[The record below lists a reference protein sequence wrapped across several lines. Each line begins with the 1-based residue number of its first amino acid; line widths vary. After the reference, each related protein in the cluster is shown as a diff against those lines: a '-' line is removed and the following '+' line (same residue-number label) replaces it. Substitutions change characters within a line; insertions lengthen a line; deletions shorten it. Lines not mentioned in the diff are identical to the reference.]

1 MKRLAVLLLAVS
13 LASGCK
19 STLRVNNQSDPKDF
33 APIYLPGWGYTGS
46 AFAELAYSVPEELS
60 NEEFDIVR
68 VDIFGDVFVEEIV
81 AAGSLEIAI
90 DIYIGLEPGEE
101 NLDDPEIN
109 AFLTTVTITGP
120 GERHLVEISNP
131 RLLKEGL
138 RRGGFYIKVDAEIIA
153 NPTTGSDPRLGVLRI
168 TDIYFNAFLER
179 ETSGLLAFLNM
190 F

>member
-33 APIYLPGWGYTGS
+33 APIDLPGGGYTGS
-46 AFAELAYSVPEELS
+46 AFAELEYSVPEELS

-68 VDIFGDVFVEEIV
+68 VDIFGDVFVEEIA
-81 AAGSLEIAI
+81 AAGEMEIEI
-90 DIYIGLEPGEE
+90 DIYLGLEAGEE
-101 NLDDPEIN
+101 DLDDPEIN
-109 AFLTTVTITGP
+109 TFLTTITISDP
-120 GERHLVEISNP
+120 DERHHVEISNP
-131 RLLKEGL
+131 RLLEKGL
-138 RRGGFYIKVDAEIIA
+138 RQGRFFIKVEAEIIT